1 MGGRGNGSAAAQRM
15 HAPAAG
21 IAARASRLSHRECEI
36 LRRAVPA
43 LRRPAARPARLHRM
57 VFAAAR
63 RQQDRLRGG
72 PGRGPGERG
81 LRLGALGAQADQR
94 QHGNSTGHLHRRES
108 RLVQELAVPPAAFA
122 SRRGVA
128 DLARVPVPGAVQARQ
143 AGARGRDVGRQGR
156 SHPDRAVLFHP
167 DRRAEIA
174 GAHLHRSCRQEPGHT
189 DRLCQLTS
197 SGWPNGW
204 GPSIPSPR

>member
-1 MGGRGNGSAAAQRM
+1 M

-21 IAARASRLSHRECEI
+21 VAARESRVGDRHREI

-43 LRRPAARPARLHRM
+43 LRRPAARSARLHRM

-63 RQQDRLRGG
+63 GQQNRLRGG

-81 LRLGALGAQADQR
+81 LRLGALGTQADQR
-94 QHGNSTGHLHRRES
+94 QHGNSAGHLHRRES

-143 AGARGRDVGRQGR
+143 AGARGRDVRRQGR
-156 SHPDRAVLFHP
+156 LHPDREILFHA

-174 GAHLHRSCRQEPGHT
+174 GAHLHRSRRQEPDDP
-189 DRLCQLTS
+189 DRLCELHRQA
-197 SGWPNGW
+197 GRMDGVRA
-204 GPSIPSPR
+204 SPPLGEADLDDLGDAHA